1 MSHTTGGIGQE
12 SGRIRFQDWIFIGL
26 SGERTE
32 TVGRENRSIFSDLF
46 GLVGE
51 SLCESRLLRN
61 VTSVFFL
68 LFFFFPANGI
78 ALDGSETAMAPLL
91 NDASRHRQRGLVIE
105 TDNRWTCFN
114 SFDFEPSIT
123 LLLFDD
129 SKPTGKKSPRVGPDE
144 AGSSCNFYDVVFRT
158 LLTELYQRRA
168 RRGKKERRLI
178 RAIKLR
184 SRERSCGTDYSICE
198 ITELRDCAIGWR
210 GDAAQLLTRQSF
222 S

>member
-46 GLVGE
+46 GLVGD

-114 SFDFEPSIT
+114 SFDFELSIT

-129 SKPTGKKSPRVGPDE
+129 SKPTREEIFEGWPGRSWIELQFLRRFFSDPAYRIIPETGTKRE
-144 AGSSCNFYDVVFRT
+144 ERTETYSSN
-158 LLTELYQRRA
+158 
-168 RRGKKERRLI
+168 
-178 RAIKLR
+178 
-184 SRERSCGTDYSICE
+184 
-198 ITELRDCAIGWR
+198 
-210 GDAAQLLTRQSF
+210 
-222 S
+222 